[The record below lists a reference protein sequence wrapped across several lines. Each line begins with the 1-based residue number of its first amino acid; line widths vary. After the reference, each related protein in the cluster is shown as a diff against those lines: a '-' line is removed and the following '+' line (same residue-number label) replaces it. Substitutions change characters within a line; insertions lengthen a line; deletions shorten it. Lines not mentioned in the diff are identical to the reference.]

1 LKKALFVTVGL
12 ISSCMLLWSAAGGSI
27 SGTVADA
34 SGAVIPGVHIVVKN
48 TAQGIETKTTSN
60 SKGAYRFSALPVG
73 RYDLTA
79 EAPGFKPQSRRG
91 LGLHVDDVMK
101 IDLILEPA
109 EKAETRTAPESN
121 VVASAK

>member
-12 ISSCMLLWSAAGGSI
+12 ISSLVLWGAGGGSI
-27 SGTVADA
+27 SGTVTD
-34 SGAVIPGVHIVVKN
+34 SGGAAIPGVHLVVKN
-48 TAQGIETKTTSN
+48 TAQGIETKTISN
-60 SKGAYRFSALPVG
+60 SKGAYRFATLPVG

-79 EAPGFKPQSRRG
+79 EAPGFKPQSRRS

-109 EKAETRTAPESN
+109 EKAANPSAGESN
-121 VVASAK
+121 VVAAAR